1 MEGML
6 LGAPATL
13 TRAQVADRAG
23 VDLAVAQELWR
34 LMGFADVDDADVAF
48 TEADVQALR
57 DTERLV
63 ALGVLG
69 PERRAALVRTWGR
82 SYARLA
88 EWQTRLLT
96 EVAADGADPA
106 VPDRAGRS
114 GRTDAGLGALAGL
127 AEEVVPLVESLQG
140 YVWRRHLASAT
151 ARTLAAEPAASPVS
165 DQTVCFVDIVG
176 YTHRSRALSER
187 GLAAWLERFEETC
200 ADTALDHGARVIKN
214 IGDEVLLVADTA
226 ACAAEVA
233 LTLTARGADPDDD
246 FPEVRAGLAHGP
258 VLSRLG
264 DVFGEA
270 VNVAARLTALARPG
284 TVLVDSG
291 ARAALDGSPD
301 EAAAPD
307 GAGGEALDEAGAEPA
322 AYSLRRLRRA
332 SVKDYP
338 RVGAWV
344 LRRA

>member
-1 MEGML
+1 MSDADPPADPGALEVVEGVL
-6 LGAPATL
+6 LGARPTL
-13 TRAQVADRAG
+13 TRVEVASRAG
-23 VDLAVAQELWR
+23 VALPVAQELWR
-34 LMGFADVDDADVAF
+34 LMGFAEVGDAEVAF

-96 EVAADGADPA
+96 EVAADGRD
-106 VPDRAGRS
+106 
-114 GRTDAGLGALAGL
+114 DAGALAGL
-127 AEEVVPLVESLQG
+127 TEEVLPLVESLQG

-151 ARTLAAEPAASPVS
+151 ARTLATDPVPSPVS

-187 GLAAWLERFEETC
+187 ELAAWLERFEGVC
-200 ADTALDHGARVIKN
+200 AEAVLDHGARVIKS
-214 IGDEVLLVADTA
+214 IGDEVLVVADTA
-226 ACAAEVA
+226 TGAAEVA
-233 LTLTARGADPDDD
+233 LALTARGADPDDG

-270 VNVAARLTALARPG
+270 VNVAARLTSLARPG
-284 TVLVDSG
+284 TVLVDAG
-291 ARAALDGSPD
+291 VHAALDAD
-301 EAAAPD
+301 RDTAR
-307 GAGGEALDEAGAEPA
+307 GAGPAVAPEPA
-322 AYSLRRLRRA
+322 AYALKRLRRA

-338 RVGAWV
+338 RLEAWV
-344 LRRA
+344 LRRG